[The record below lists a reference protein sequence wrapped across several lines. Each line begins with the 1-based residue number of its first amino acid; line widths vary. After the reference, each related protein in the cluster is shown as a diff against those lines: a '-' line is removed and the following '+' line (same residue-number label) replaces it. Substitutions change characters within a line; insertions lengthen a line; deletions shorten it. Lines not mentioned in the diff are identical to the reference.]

1 MMLRSVPVFVAL
13 GGLLTIAAAC
23 GQGSAD
29 HAPISPSAVST
40 ANDSGGQ
47 AVQGRQDV
55 QVTMQD
61 ACDPAT
67 FNAAIGPGTC
77 LRSGGV
83 SFDEFVAQLTKHG
96 AIGAWHFAPPNAN
109 VRVGQTFLA
118 TNNGGEVHTFTQVA
132 DFGGGIVPFLN
143 QLTGEAT
150 VAPECNALEPDDFVA
165 PGGTYKEDV
174 EHTGTLKFQCC
185 IHPWMRLEAR
195 ASTH

>member
-13 GGLLTIAAAC
+13 GGLLAIAAC
-23 GQGSAD
+23 GQGSAER
-29 HAPISPSAVST
+29 APISPSAVST

-47 AVQGRQDV
+47 ALQGRQDV

-61 ACDPAT
+61 ACDPET

-77 LRSGGV
+77 LRAGGV

-109 VRVGQTFLA
+109 VRVGQAFLA
-118 TNNGGEVHTFTQVA
+118 TNNGGEVHTFTEVA
-132 DFGGGIVPFLN
+132 DFGGGIVPLLN

-150 VAPECNALEPDDFVA
+150 VAPECAALEPDDFVA

-185 IHPWMRLEAR
+185 IHPWMRLEAK

>member
-132 DFGGGIVPFLN
+132 EFGGGIVPFLN

>member
-1 MMLRSVPVFVAL
+1 
-13 GGLLTIAAAC
+13 LLTIAAAC

-29 HAPISPSAVST
+29 RAPISPSAVST